1 MLLVDCKCVTTDV
14 IRDEE
19 AVFDLIHTK
28 LPKPLSDII

>member
-19 AVFDLIHTK
+19 AVTHMTSDTR
-28 LPKPLSDII
+28 KPIGYF